1 MFSSE
6 TADRQIDYV
15 RQLCVGNP
23 RLQYLLG
30 KHKMEATYTR
40 TLDLTG
46 FHRCYS
52 DSDMRF
58 FRESITKI
66 MIEQV
71 CGQWKIYIYMY
82 FFVSVT
88 GRDEMCKL
96 AHKLYS

>member
-46 FHRCYS
+46 FNRCYS
-52 DSDMRF
+52 DSD
-58 FRESITKI
+58 IY
-66 MIEQV
+66 
-71 CGQWKIYIYMY
+71 IYIYMY
-82 FFVSVT
+82 FFVSVI

-96 AHKLYS
+96 AHKLYSSSMSFLERYFRKQL